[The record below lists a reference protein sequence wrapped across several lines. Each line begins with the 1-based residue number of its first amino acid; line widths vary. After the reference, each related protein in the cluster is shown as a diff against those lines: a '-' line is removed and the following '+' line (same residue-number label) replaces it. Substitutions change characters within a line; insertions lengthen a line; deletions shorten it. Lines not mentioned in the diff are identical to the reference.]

1 MADHLSTYLNDHLAG
16 STTGLELAQRAAESN
31 DGTELGT
38 VLARIAGEIEEERAV
53 LKSVIDAVDAQQN
66 PAKAA
71 AAWVG
76 EKAGRLKPNDQ
87 LTGYS
92 PLSQMIEIE
101 GLSLGIEGKRLLFRT
116 LAERKSDPRLAAF
129 DFSALAEQAE
139 RQREELEPFRLAA
152 AARAFDADAQGA
164 PATA

>member
-16 STTGLELAQRAAESN
+16 STAGLELAQRAAESN
-31 DGTELGT
+31 EGTELGT
-38 VLARIAGEIEEERAV
+38 LLARIAGEIEEERTV
-53 LKSVIDAVDAQQN
+53 LKSVIEAVDAQQN
-66 PAKAA
+66 SAKAA

-92 PLSQMIEIE
+92 SLSQMVEIE

-116 LAERKSDPRLAAF
+116 LAERRDPRLAAF
-129 DFSALAEQAE
+129 DFTALAEQAQ

-152 AARAFDADAQGA
+152 AARAFDGDAESA

>member
-31 DGTELGT
+31 AGTELGT
-38 VLARIAGEIEEERAV
+38 VLARIAAQIEEERAV

-92 PLSQMIEIE
+92 SLSQMIEVE
-101 GLSLGIEGKRLLFRT
+101 GLSLGIEGKRLLWRT
-116 LAERKSDPRLAAF
+116 LSERGDPRLAAF

-164 PATA
+164 AATA

>member
-66 PAKAA
+66 AAKAA

-116 LAERKSDPRLAAF
+116 LAERSDPRLSAF
-129 DFSALAEQAE
+129 DFTALAEQAQ
-139 RQREELEPFRLAA
+139 RQRDELEPFRLAA
-152 AARAFDADAQGA
+152 AARAFEGDSESA